1 MEGLA
6 DFIAMANANL
16 ADRLSSM
23 ERMEAKSNLIRSRN
37 VPDRVRTN
45 VSNRVPTAEIQAPT
59 AEPAT
64 EIEDFKPYKRKNK
77 KVRRE
82 YGVDFSDMMNVIRH
96 QKRPLDHFTPR
107 THPPEGVPLKRL
119 RTVDSSKFKPNPRY
133 KNSQDALFD
142 DLKRKLKQEVQMV
155 SPGSIRILQMNLQ
168 TFTDSKLPYVKQ
180 LLKVHNPELL
190 FINEFGISKECPVF
204 PRIETYHAISYELKS
219 TFSGVAIYVQSSL
232 VDSVQL
238 IKSDH
243 SMTMAQICGIQIK
256 NMKFYN
262 VYRSPNM
269 GKSEEKLFCEWIAAL
284 DQSDVM
290 VIGDLNLHVS
300 WDDFKA
306 EPGKP
311 GHQNIA
317 DEFMEAGF
325 VQYQYGITYESSGR
339 TLDVTLCNNFET
351 VMSCTTDELFDGQSV
366 AIDHVPTVIDVVL
379 DVDLI
384 EEREVRL
391 WKKRD
396 KEKFAS
402 IVRSEI
408 AKLIE
413 YFDEKEIDEITVD
426 ELDSRLAD
434 LLLDAEDETVP
445 VVTFKSREMPNGK
458 MNSMSEKTKSIYD
471 NVRNLRKAG
480 RFDEANK
487 IMAVV
492 KSSLERDRKNW
503 SMFFVR
509 KLNRDRN
516 ALWKVIKDSTV
527 ATSSSGPLKRED
539 GTLTFDPK
547 EKVDL
552 LKKRYESVLTP
563 KVEHTCNVEDLS
575 TCRTTPGFGEMV
587 ITPSD
592 VFWSL
597 KKCNNSTA
605 KDSRGLSMPLFREC
619 AEELSRYLATMF
631 NYSLE
636 DSILAAVWL
645 LSMTVPIPKGGDLSL
660 PKQWRP
666 VVLEQTPVRIFEACY
681 NFKFVNYLERIGF
694 FHHRQDGFRRGH
706 STIHNLLEFWQF
718 VVDLMTKYGVADV
731 IYADTSAAFDRLSH
745 GILLDKLYHECG
757 VYGKPWYWLKAW
769 TSNRRQFVSWNGESS
784 KEFNITSSCM
794 QGSSLGTTLWIIYFN
809 EVCECLDKWIT
820 ELEIEG
826 CTFFVYADD
835 VKIVFYPSASN
846 VRKINILLKRLQ
858 AKMEELKL
866 KFNASKCKVLTLGG
880 WRNPRYD
887 IIMTN
892 EEGIEEPLERSTVE
906 RDLGLQVDADGS
918 FRTQAR
924 KCIGVAKSTAK
935 IMSRIFRKADF
946 VTKVQLYEAHIFSRM
961 SYASEI
967 WADLNRKTLDEMNR
981 IWIDHFKF
989 VYVPANR
996 YPPLLPEQALKEK
1009 DLLMMFRI
1017 FNGLTP
1023 LESDNYFG
1031 TPNVEPRTRF
1041 QHEQRLQAGVS
1052 NRWEKS
1058 TLVARNRHIWNEIP
1072 LEIRNCKDKEKF
1084 QAYIRVE
1091 VIEKMQCQS
1100 KRDDLI
1106 NGNLRR
1112 AAKRQEKILEKAAY
1126 YGNINMQLG
1135 QPKRI
1140 RPDDFLLHE
1149 DFRDDFLKPDLCF
1162 KTMKRKNR
1170 EKIERLR
1177 EKAPWMCLCLCDRR
1191 ECVDE
1196 VTEFE
1201 QQRQKKL
1208 RDFPRVILRDD
1219 YVIKSMNNKQL
1230 VTPLDDEVQDDYI
1243 LEELF
1248 QFHDD

>member
-23 ERMEAKSNLIRSRN
+23 ERMEAKSNLRRSRN
-37 VPDRVRTN
+37 VPDQVRTN
-45 VSNRVPTAEIQAPT
+45 FSNRVSTAEIQAPT

-107 THPPEGVPLKRL
+107 THPPEGIPLKRL
-119 RTVDSSKFKPNPRY
+119 RTMDSSKFKPNPRY

-757 VYGKPWYWLKAW
+757 VFGKPWYWLKAW
-769 TSNRRQFVSWNGESS
+769 TSDRRQFVSWNGESS
-784 KEFNITSSCM
+784 EEFNITSSCM

-918 FRTQAR
+918 FKTQAR

-1009 DLLMMFRI
+1009 DLLMMFKI

-1041 QHEQRLQAGVS
+1041 QHEQRLQVGVS